1 MWKFRETDEYS
12 VGGSAHSFPQRWGM
26 FPVGGHGEGGWP
38 LSWLGFSRRLEEKDR
53 GPKRIG

>member
-1 MWKFRETDEYS
+1 MWKRRETGEYS
-12 VGGSAHSFPQRWGM
+12 VGAHTVSLSAGWGV